1 MGYENSADPS
11 KRWIALIPAVLFHV
25 LLVYALT
32 SGLGKALVKK
42 VQQTVV
48 VAIPMAPPPP
58 PPPPPEVSEDQPQSK
73 PKSQVK
79 RPRAFVPKAEVQPRD
94 ATPQAGITAV
104 SSEGDTKK
112 VEAEKQ
118 TAPSLTPVPE
128 PPKKQPVLEKARLMT
143 GCELPRY
150 PAKSLEKEEEGLVV
164 FRFLVGL
171 DGSVKQAVLVQSSGF
186 ERLDQA
192 AKESFEKCKFTPGKI
207 DGEPKETWVSQPFRW
222 KIQ

>member
-1 MGYENSADPS
+1 MGYEDSTDSS
-11 KRWIALIPAVLFHV
+11 KRWIALIPAILFHV
-25 LLVYALT
+25 VLVYGLT
-32 SGLGKALVKK
+32 SGLGKELVKK

-48 VAIPMAPPPP
+48 IAIPMAPPPP
-58 PPPPPEVSEDQPQSK
+58 PPPPPEITEEQPESK
-73 PKSQVK
+73 PKARTQ
-79 RPRAFVPKAEVQPRD
+79 RPTAFVPKAEVQPRD
-94 ATPQAGITAV
+94 PTPQVGITAV
-104 SSEGDTKK
+104 STEGDTKK
-112 VEAEKQ
+112 VVAERQ
-118 TAPSLTPVPE
+118 VAPE
-128 PPKKQPVLEKARLMT
+128 PAVEAPKKQQPVLEKARLMA
-143 GCELPRY
+143 GCKLPRY

-207 DGEPKETWVSQPFRW
+207 DGEPKETWVRQPFRW